1 MKLLAIASTIV
12 LGISLAQAP
21 TAVGSEN
28 DDPTQLGEYQE
39 LVNKNIFPT
48 ISSVQS
54 AKEKATAAFNSN
66 DCENAIEALDT
77 WLETS
82 NWLSNLVSQGL
93 EPFYSAS
100 YDDRENFSYD
110 KLDKLVPLE
119 NLANEQRTDRN
130 HALVMKAECLAKL
143 NRDVEAVATYGR
155 ALELID
161 VEDWEWWTRAANG
174 LYELIGVQ
182 KIE

>member
-1 MKLLAIASTIV
+1 M
-12 LGISLAQAP
+12 
-21 TAVGSEN
+21 
-28 DDPTQLGEYQE
+28 
-39 LVNKNIFPT
+39 
-48 ISSVQS
+48 
-54 AKEKATAAFNSN
+54 AAFDSS
-66 DCENAIEALDT
+66 DCESAIELLDT

-82 NWLSNLVSQGL
+82 NWFSNLIAQGL
-93 EPFYSAS
+93 EPFYGAS
-100 YDDRENFSYD
+100 YDDRENFSYN

-143 NRDVEAVATYGR
+143 DRDVEAAATYGR

-161 VEDWEWWTRAANG
+161 VDDWEWWTRAANR